1 MATQKTRFHVL
12 IDEETA
18 QTALVG
24 FSHIDPAKP
33 LAHAPIAGV
42 DVTADQL
49 EEMANGMLAKAK
61 EMRERQRAI
70 AAKALLGRA

>member
-1 MATQKTRFHVL
+1 MATTKTRFHVL
-12 IDEETA
+12 INEETA

-24 FSHIDPAKP
+24 FSHVDPAQP

-49 EEMANGMLAKAK
+49 EEMANGMLSKAK
-61 EMRERQRAI
+61 EMRERQKAI
-70 AAKALLGRA
+70 AAKLLLGRS